1 MDPEKV
7 NVKVFFGTFWV
18 CGRLNS
24 CCNVVPTQSHRHGVF
39 GGLRRPKQSSKPPQ
53 IETWNTKNQ
62 WSFCQ
67 FL

>member
-24 CCNVVPTQSHRHGVF
+24 CCNVVPTQSHRHGGF
-39 GGLRRPKQSSKPPQ
+39 
-53 IETWNTKNQ
+53 W
-62 WSFCQ
+62 WA
-67 FL
+67 